1 MVPAAGGS
9 GVLPHASRVLRIDPE
24 GVKIAMSFS
33 RDGLEVMATVER
45 NEERG
50 CDGVDAIFIGR
61 VHANL

>member
-1 MVPAAGGS
+1 MVPATHVAKRRS
-9 GVLPHASRVLRIDPE
+9 LPPRVLRIDPE
-24 GVKIAMSFS
+24 GVKFAMSFS